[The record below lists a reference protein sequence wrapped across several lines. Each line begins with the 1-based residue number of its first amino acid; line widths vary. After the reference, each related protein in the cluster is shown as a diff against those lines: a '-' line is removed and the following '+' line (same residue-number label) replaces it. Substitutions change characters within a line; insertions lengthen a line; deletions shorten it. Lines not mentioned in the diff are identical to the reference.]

1 MLECFV
7 KVSLK
12 VDQKSIKARKSQ
24 ETTCGWEVLTIG
36 GLEIKTVSW
45 LLIKKSTI
53 DASKTGLSKILFES
67 FDQKSI
73 FEVEGVDDFDRSEN
87 LDSGKRSKIS
97 EIFHKL
103 AKMKLPSCVVVTG
116 QSNLVRTVL

>member
-1 MLECFV
+1 
-7 KVSLK
+7 
-12 VDQKSIKARKSQ
+12 
-24 ETTCGWEVLTIG
+24 
-36 GLEIKTVSW
+36 
-45 LLIKKSTI
+45 LLIKKPTI

-73 FEVEGVDDFDRSEN
+73 FKVERVDDFDRSED

-97 EIFHKL
+97 EIFDKL

-116 QSNLVRTVL
+116 QSNLV